1 MGRIFSTLRS
11 FQTQPIRRPSE
22 VQNRRRSSL
31 IQLSLLCLR
40 CIQYPTAGDFR
51 TTSKMRDNILLTYVI
66 VDLLF
71 VVSGGL
77 LLIFALETESM
88 TTDAP
93 TVTTVARNL
102 LLMQCPLSGPSSNFI
117 KIENGFNKLVA
128 AIGNAVLIFVTFL
141 VSVPAMVMPMTRGW
155 LKLHGYM
162 VVVCAVFTLILGLSI
177 WFETLKTRSRLATIW
192 NNQPAATQSL
202 IQQEVGY

>member
-1 MGRIFSTLRS
+1 MCRRFRTPLQFRCTRHTRPLCTAPTSHNGKCFHHLVWVFSPSYLLSLCAFEFCLLVLFFLLVVSFHQVGGLHLGRIFSTLRS
-11 FQTQPIRRPSE
+11 FQTQPIRRPLE

-31 IQLSLLCLR
+31 IQLSLLCLH
-40 CIQYPTAGDFR
+40 CIQYPTTGDFR

-102 LLMQCPLSGPSSNFI
+102 LLMQCPLSGPSSQA
-117 KIENGFNKLVA
+117 L
-128 AIGNAVLIFVTFL
+128 L
-141 VSVPAMVMPMTRGW
+141 
-155 LKLHGYM
+155 
-162 VVVCAVFTLILGLSI
+162 
-177 WFETLKTRSRLATIW
+177 
-192 NNQPAATQSL
+192 
-202 IQQEVGY
+202 